1 MNDSDLDEIH
11 VNNRDKVWFILR
23 LNYNY
28 EVLSW
33 MTEIWMKS
41 HSK

>member
-1 MNDSDLDEIH
+1 MNDEDLDEIH
-11 VNNRDKVWFILR
+11 VNNRDKVWFILH
-23 LNYNY
+23 LNNY